1 MVFEIEKKNCF
12 ALQKFELSSKK
23 IKDYAISLFGVP
35 KYFRLNEKE
44 IISDIL
50 EEQEK
55 ENSKLAQDF
64 RKDSEMLSIQFNSFD
79 LNSIDFEENSK
90 FQEKD
95 VSNNLN

>member
-12 ALQKFELSSKK
+12 SLKKFELNSKK
-23 IKDYAISLFGVP
+23 IKDYKISLFGVP
-35 KYFRLNEKE
+35 KYFRLDEKE

-55 ENSKLAQDF
+55 ENSKLAQNF

-90 FQEKD
+90 FQDKD
-95 VSNNLN
+95 V